1 MTFARNGER
10 CNYHHPEEFLMTLRR
25 CRSAVLTFLMFYPM
39 GAAPLLAQAR
49 GGWSKYSPGQLQAAL
64 RTLGTGQDARVS
76 GKRRDKTTISGYVS
90 QVDPGHFVVMD
101 ARTSQTIPV
110 SYEDVKELRGEN
122 SANGV
127 QFAARVSRS
136 LNLRADDVAG
146 GQSPRQ
152 LCCDRNIGWVRLLIP
167 AVFLAIIF
175 IAVLSDRS

>member
-1 MTFARNGER
+1 
-10 CNYHHPEEFLMTLRR
+10 MTLRR
-25 CRSAVLTFLMFYPM
+25 SLSVALTFLMFN
-39 GAAPLLAQAR
+39 AIWTAPLLAQAR
-49 GGWSKYSPGQLQAAL
+49 GGWKKYSPGQLQAAL
-64 RTLGTGQDARVS
+64 RTLGTGQEARIT
-76 GKRRDKTTISGYVS
+76 GKLRDKTTLLGYVS

-152 LCCDRNIGWVRLLIP
+152 LCCDRNIGWVRLIVP